1 MQHQFLASLLQKALS
16 TNVLATP
23 TSLYRLADAATSAVT
38 TDPALGS
45 VQSLVG
51 LAASLRNLSLDR
63 VLFTTYPYVKDPT
76 NLNRLLPD
84 QQRDTDLTTHLG
96 ADTPIT
102 QPPATGP
109 APTGAAS
116 SSGPVSAVGG
126 HVRVLNATAVPGLAA
141 RVADT
146 LRADGFSI
154 TAIGNAP
161 YTGTR
166 GTVITYAPA
175 LAQNAH
181 AISQALTPVS
191 GGAAPRL
198 LASGHGDTITV
209 VLGTTYV
216 AAAPSANTPTTA
228 GAAATTAAIGAATTA
243 TAASG
248 DAVEPDRVASQSP
261 CSGAL
266 GSP

>member
-1 MQHQFLASLLQKALS
+1 
-16 TNVLATP
+16 
-23 TSLYRLADAATSAVT
+23 VT

-84 QQRDTDLTTHLG
+84 QQRDTDLTTRLG
-96 ADTPIT
+96 ADMPIT
-102 QPPATGP
+102 QPQATGP

-116 SSGPVSAVGG
+116 SSAPVGAAGG
-126 HVRVLNATAVPGLAA
+126 RVRVLNATAVPGLAA

-146 LRADGFSI
+146 LRTDGFSI

-161 YTGTR
+161 RTGTR

-175 LAQNAH
+175 LAENAR
-181 AISQALTPVS
+181 AISQALTPAS

-209 VLGTTYV
+209 VLGTPYV
-216 AAAPSANTPTTA
+216 AAAPSASTTTGTA
-228 GAAATTAAIGAATTA
+228 IATTAAGNSAGTGAV
-243 TAASG
+243 ASG